1 MMPPMRAAYAVTLPL
16 LLVAAG
22 CSSTTTRTEVRKV
35 EKVLET
41 QPSQADDDDV
51 REAEEVMEPESDPD
65 DR

>member
-1 MMPPMRAAYAVTLPL
+1 MMPPMRAAYAVTLLL
-16 LLVAAG
+16 LLVVAG
-22 CSSTTTRTEVRKV
+22 CSSTTTRTEMRKV